1 VFNCL
6 NWQAQRGGKGRGRGG
21 ARRESCGGAGSGGGG
36 RKKKGK
42 GERGGSQAGP
52 RRQRLGEKEKRKRR
66 GGEVGRRAKLDGPL
80 GPSGLKGSRRWFF
93 LFFLSLFQ
101 TSFSNQYSIQ
111 IQIKPFKLFLKN
123 FINFL
128 ETTQATKNHA
138 SQLMMHIH
146 LLSLSLLN
154 YI

>member
-1 VFNCL
+1 LINRL
-6 NWQAQRGGKGRGRGG
+6 DGQGKQRKAGGRSGIHGGAAEQRKRKGRWEEGEAPTGG
-21 ARRESCGGAGSGGGG
+21 AAMSVAQ
-36 RKKKGK
+36 RKKKKKEWLAGRC
-42 GERGGSQAGP
+42 GEARWAGRP
-52 RRQRLGEKEKRKRR
+52 GWAERKTAL
-66 GGEVGRRAKLDGPL
+66 VFI
-80 GPSGLKGSRRWFF
+80 FF
-93 LFFLSLFQ
+93 LFLFQ
-101 TSFSNQYSIQ
+101 TSFSNQNSFQ
-111 IQIKPFKLFLKN
+111 IQIKLFKLFLKN

>member
-1 VFNCL
+1 L
-6 NWQAQRGGKGRGRGG
+6 AAERGREGKEAAG
-21 ARRESCGGAGSGGGG
+21 CCGDCAAAPGQLGSE

-42 GERGGSQAGP
+42 GKGEANRRGPGVSVAGKKKKKER
-52 RRQRLGEKEKRKRR
+52 RR
-66 GGEVGRRAKLDGPL
+66 GGPARVLADGPL
-80 GPSGLKGSRRWFF
+80 GPSGLKGEPVMFSFF
-93 LFFLSLFQ
+93 LFLFQ
-101 TSFSNQYSIQ
+101 TSFSNHFSFQ
-111 IQIKPFKLFLKN
+111 IQIKLFLKN

-138 SQLMMHIH
+138 SQLMMHKH